1 MADVNPNAALSEEDI
16 QFLETRTGP
25 IPGQS
30 LTNNTDNKYPW
41 EQPPM
46 FTNRREA
53 EVYILEELT
62 TPESF
67 IAITDI
73 LADDIPVD
81 IVARTYL
88 YSGYNRGLW
97 NVDLMLLLAESTMFI
112 LMALAEKL
120 DIDYELYAGD
130 KAEDGIDPDNQEQIF
145 DKANDVLK
153 KQIRKID
160 SGDVKPPAFMNKE
173 IEEKLEAIPEETV
186 EQAKS
191 LLSPDEEEPKQSESL
206 LGV

>member
-73 LADDIPVD
+73 LA
-81 IVARTYL
+81 
-88 YSGYNRGLW
+88 
-97 NVDLMLLLAESTMFI
+97 
-112 LMALAEKL
+112 
-120 DIDYELYAGD
+120 
-130 KAEDGIDPDNQEQIF
+130 EDSIDPDNQEKIF

-160 SGDVKPPAFMNKE
+160 SGDIKPPAFMNKE

-191 LLSPDEEEPKQSESL
+191 LLGPDKEEPQQSESL

>member
-1 MADVNPNAALSEEDI
+1 
-16 QFLETRTGP
+16 
-25 IPGQS
+25 
-30 LTNNTDNKYPW
+30 
-41 EQPPM
+41 
-46 FTNRREA
+46 
-53 EVYILEELT
+53 
-62 TPESF
+62 
-67 IAITDI
+67 
-73 LADDIPVD
+73 
-81 IVARTYL
+81 
-88 YSGYNRGLW
+88 
-97 NVDLMLLLAESTMFI
+97 MLLLAESTMFI

-130 KAEDGIDPDNQEQIF
+130 KAEDSIDPDNQEKIF
-145 DKANDVLK
+145 NKANDVLK

-160 SGDVKPPAFMNKE
+160 SGDVKPPAFMNKK

>member
-1 MADVNPNAALSEEDI
+1 MADVNPDAALSDEDI

-25 IPGQS
+25 VPGQS
-30 LTNNTDNKYPW
+30 LTNSPDNKYPW

-53 EVYILEELT
+53 EVFILEELT

-73 LADDIPVD
+73 LADNIPVD

-112 LMALAEKL
+112 LMALAEKV
-120 DIDYELYAGD
+120 DIDYELYVGD
-130 KAEDGIDPDNQEQIF
+130 KAEDGVDPDNQEQIF
-145 DKANDVLK
+145 NKANDLMK
-153 KQIRKID
+153 EQIRKID
-160 SGDVKPPAFMNKE
+160 AGDLKPPSFMNKE

-186 EQAKS
+186 EKAKS
-191 LLSPDEEEPKQSESL
+191 LLSPDEEETKQSDSL